1 MGKMKRLEWQS
12 PKNCIA
18 GIGCVEVAEFGMGV
32 VLVRASGNKRRR
44 VEFSPGEWKDF
55 VAAIKGGEYDQIVA
69 E

>member
-18 GIGCVEVAEFGMGV
+18 GIGCVEVAEPGTGV

-44 VEFSPGEWKDF
+44 VEMTREEWGGFISAVKN
-55 VAAIKGGEYDQIVA
+55 GEYDQIVA